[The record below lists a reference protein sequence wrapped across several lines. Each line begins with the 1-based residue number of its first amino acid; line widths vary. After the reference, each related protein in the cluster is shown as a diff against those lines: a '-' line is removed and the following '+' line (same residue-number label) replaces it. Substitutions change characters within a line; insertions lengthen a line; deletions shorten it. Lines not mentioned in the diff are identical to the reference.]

1 MIVVDASAVLD
12 VLLETPRTVPVQ
24 RRLFRSRETIVAP
37 HLIDIEVVQVLRRY
51 QASGQLDEKRSIEA
65 IDDYLAL
72 PIERYPHLQLLN
84 RMWEVR
90 QTLTAYDATYVALAE
105 LLGARLL
112 TTDARLA
119 RSVAARKVA
128 ELIQ

>member
-12 VLLETPRTVPVQ
+12 VLLETPRAVPVQ

-105 LLGARLL
+105 LLGAPLL

-119 RSVAARKVA
+119 RSAAARKVA
-128 ELIQ
+128 ELIL